1 MRLSCRIRLVVA
13 CCQAP
18 LCRAPAHT
26 HARLPS
32 FCCPVAH
39 CPPPKG
45 KVECIVAPW
54 CSRGVRAGAVGAV
67 LRRATNARV
76 YIGNLSWAVDDE
88 MLTTHMETAGTI
100 VSATVMRKRDGRSKG
115 CAIVEYSTPAEAE
128 KAKTDLT
135 DSELEGRKIFVR
147 EDKEPAGAFNAT
159 KPAADRA
166 PRTRRTR
173 AAPAD
178 AGAPAAAEGTSL
190 YIGNLS
196 WEATWQDLKDL
207 FADFGCVYTTV
218 KEGRDGRSRGWGI
231 VRF

>member
-1 MRLSCRIRLVVA
+1 MAAS
-13 CCQAP
+13 
-18 LCRAPAHT
+18 
-26 HARLPS
+26 
-32 FCCPVAH
+32 
-39 CPPPKG
+39 
-45 KVECIVAPW
+45 
-54 CSRGVRAGAVGAV
+54 
-67 LRRATNARV
+67 TNARV

-231 VRF
+231 ARFETAEQASAVIAEFHDTEFMGRSLVVREDKEM